1 MGARGRGEGEGRI
14 RKEGRKGERKIE
26 LGSRV
31 GKKME
36 RRE

>member
-1 MGARGRGEGEGRI
+1 MGARGRGRGKGELGKRAG
-14 RKEGRKGERKIE
+14 KERKIE

-31 GKKME
+31 EKKME

>member
-31 GKKME
+31 EKKME